1 MRTLEEI
8 YQQYFGCIGDAF
20 DEDGQLTEAGEKAYY
35 KLCDL
40 LQDLQ
45 ALGIIT
51 NADRAEGVIDEI
63 IEHSY

>member
-1 MRTLEEI
+1 MRTLKEIYLEAI

-20 DEDGQLTEAGEKAYY
+20 DEDGRFTVAGEKAYY

-40 LQDLQ
+40 LHDLQ

-51 NADRAEGVIDEI
+51 DADRLKEL
-63 IEHSY
+63 